1 MNAYLV
7 AATLLL
13 LGLVPCGVLA
23 VRGHAIDGVV
33 ALQAGQTVAT
43 LALLLLAQGFHR
55 PVYFSVA
62 LTLSVLSF
70 VSGLVFARIVD
81 HLG

>member
-7 AATLLL
+7 ASTLLL
-13 LGLVPCGVLA
+13 VGLVPCGIVA
-23 VRGHAIDGVV
+23 IRGHAVDGVV

-43 LALLLLAQGFHR
+43 LALLLLAEGFHR

-62 LTLSVLSF
+62 LTLSVLSL
-70 VSGLVFARIVD
+70 VSGLVFARMVD
-81 HLG
+81 HLT

>member
-13 LGLVPCGVLA
+13 LGLVPCGIVA

-33 ALQAGQTVAT
+33 ALQAGQTVTT
-43 LALLLLAQGFHR
+43 LTLLLLAEGFHR
-55 PVYFSVA
+55 PAYFNVA

-70 VSGLVFARIVD
+70 VSGLVFARIAD

>member
-7 AATLLL
+7 AATVLLV
-13 LGLVPCGVLA
+13 GLVPCGIVA
-23 VRGHAIDGVV
+23 VRGQPIDGVV

-43 LALLLLAQGFHR
+43 LALLLLAEGFHR

-81 HLG
+81 HVK

>member
-1 MNAYLV
+1 MNGYLV
-7 AATLLL
+7 AATVLLA
-13 LGLVPCGVLA
+13 GFVPCGIVA
-23 VRGHAIDGVV
+23 IRGHAIDGVV
-33 ALQAGQTVAT
+33 ALQAAQTVAT
-43 LALLLLAQGFHR
+43 LALLLLAEGFHR

-70 VSGLVFARIVD
+70 VSGLVFARIAD